1 IRLGITFILDIR
13 RDKLFVRMGSNDNN
27 PSVSCALCGSS
38 LTFRYKPM
46 PEWNI
51 SGQICGQC
59 YDKKLFEH
67 YLAPYRKTS
76 QKGSK
81 D

>member
-1 IRLGITFILDIR
+1 MDG
-13 RDKLFVRMGSNDNN
+13 NNNN
-27 PSVSCALCGSS
+27 PSSMSCTLCRNN
-38 LTFRYKPM
+38 LTFSYRPM

-51 SGQICGQC
+51 SGLICGQC

-67 YLAPYRKTS
+67 YIVPYRKTS

>member
-1 IRLGITFILDIR
+1 MS
-13 RDKLFVRMGSNDNN
+13 VRMGSSNNNN
-27 PSVSCALCGSS
+27 PSVSCTLCGSS

-51 SGQICGQC
+51 SGLICGQC

-67 YLAPYRKTS
+67 YLAPYRKTL

>member
-1 IRLGITFILDIR
+1 
-13 RDKLFVRMGSNDNN
+13 MGGNNNN
-27 PSVSCALCGSS
+27 PSSVSCTLCHNN
-38 LTFRYKPM
+38 LTFSYRPM
-46 PEWNI
+46 SEWNI
-51 SGQICGQC
+51 SGLICGQC

-67 YLAPYRKTS
+67 YIAPYRKAS

>member
-1 IRLGITFILDIR
+1 
-13 RDKLFVRMGSNDNN
+13 VRMDGNNNN
-27 PSVSCALCGSS
+27 PSSLNCTLCGSS
-38 LTFRYKPM
+38 LTFRYRPM

-51 SGQICGQC
+51 SGLICGQC
-59 YDKKLFEH
+59 YNKKLFEH
-67 YLAPYRKTS
+67 YIAPYKKTS